1 MAKKEMKT
9 NVMRLLEQAKIPY
22 KHYCYAE
29 TGAISGMEVVTALGQ
44 SPDRAFKTLVTIGKS
59 GSNYVFVIPVN
70 RELDLKKA
78 AEAAH
83 EKSIDMLK
91 SKDLLGLTG
100 YIHGGCSPIGMK
112 KVFKTFFHETAKQFD
127 TIFFSAGKIGYQVE
141 VNLEDVRKILAFEVF
156 DLVKEMNEV

>member
-1 MAKKEMKT
+1 MKT

-29 TGAISGMEVVTALGQ
+29 TGAISGMEVVTTLGQ